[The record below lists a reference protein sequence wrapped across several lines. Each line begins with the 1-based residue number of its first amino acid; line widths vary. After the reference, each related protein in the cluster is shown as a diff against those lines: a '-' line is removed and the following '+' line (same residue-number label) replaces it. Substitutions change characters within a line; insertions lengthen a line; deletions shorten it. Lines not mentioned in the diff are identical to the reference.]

1 MASLYGFPWGGLQ
14 TARRGP
20 CLRYPCLREWG
31 VGWPENRRYFSAG
44 RVLVAESSQEQVT
57 QILQS
62 AGRKDPG
69 AANELLPLVYEELRR
84 LAQKQM
90 AHEPPGQTIQ
100 ATALVHEAYLRLVGS
115 QNLGWDS
122 RAHFFAAAAR
132 AMRRILVDRARRR
145 QAVKHGGD
153 RRRVDLEPAEVAC
166 DDSTFIGAEQLVALD
181 EALDGLERVDAR
193 KARIVML
200 RYFAGLTIR
209 ETAKALD
216 LSGTTVKDE
225 WQFARAW
232 LYSEMAR

>member
-1 MASLYGFPWGGLQ
+1 M
-14 TARRGP
+14 
-20 CLRYPCLREWG
+20 
-31 VGWPENRRYFSAG
+31 
-44 RVLVAESSQEQVT
+44 AESSKEQVT

-62 AGRKDPG
+62 AGREDPA
-69 AANELLPLVYEELRR
+69 AANQLLPLVYEELRR

-100 ATALVHEAYLRLVGS
+100 ATALVHEAYLRLVGAPK
-115 QNLGWDS
+115 LPWES

-132 AMRRILVDRARRR
+132 AMRRILIDRARRR

-153 RRRVDLEPAEVAC
+153 RRRVQLEPGEVAC
-166 DDSTFIGAEQLVALD
+166 EDSAFVGAEQLVALD

-200 RYFAGLTIR
+200 RYFAGLTIQ
-209 ETAKALD
+209 ETAEALN
-216 LSGTTVKDE
+216 LSGTTVKEE
-225 WQFARAW
+225 WRFARAW